1 MSEILR
7 MHNKKPE
14 ANRKNSI
21 SMKQRTNLSQS
32 TNPSVD
38 RIMFFQRTIGNQAVQ
53 GLIKSGN
60 LHSKPKKGREAG
72 KEAGAVRQ
80 IQGKQETTIQQKCKE
95 CEEVQQKEKEDEE
108 EKVCNACIIQNSLV
122 LGSPGDIYEQEA
134 DRVSQEVS
142 NSRIFSMGNI
152 QQEFISKVDVPEFLG
167 ILEIRG
173 REISSKDKDG
183 ARRLRIS
190 ADCGGSCQEDRTVS
204 PSLES
209 RILQSKGSGSALP
222 LFIRKSM
229 ELQTG
234 YDFSNV
240 RVKTDSEAA
249 GLNKSLGA
257 RAFTNGSDIWLGRN
271 ESVTDVKLMAHEL
284 THVVQQGA
292 AKRISPKSVSVS
304 GIRSKSKVLGYLQSL
319 VKGTHSDSSVYHSDI
334 LQFQRENS
342 PDKIMAMQQQIL
354 EKPNSSINH
363 KENSGT
369 LRGCLGGC
377 TPSKNPSPPVLK
389 KRTVS
394 GPIDTDCGGSSWG
407 VQWYLD
413 NPGTTDGFIVQHVSE
428 VYAIKDCSNKPI
440 DVKAHTGGNLDPSW
454 GPFWEAWEVR
464 TGKVY
469 VGTTTSLH
477 NADTFGTSAFGNNT
491 KGSYSIFGKAEYY
504 PGLKLSSNFNVTNN
518 APAWSL
524 PYTKTNPNLNGG
536 TGSLDHNLT
545 ASWNCCPDGKD
556 KKTAVTVV

>member
-1 MSEILR
+1 MSDMVKISAKTPEV
-7 MHNKKPE
+7 KKE
-14 ANRKNSI
+14 TKIAQIQKTDFSRSAN
-21 SMKQRTNLSQS
+21 
-32 TNPSVD
+32 PPVD

-60 LHSKPKKGREAG
+60 LHSKPKKGRGAG

-80 IQGKQETTIQQKCKE
+80 IQGRQEAIIQQKCKE
-95 CEEVQQKEKEDEE
+95 CDEVQQKEKEDEE
-108 EKVCNACIIQNSLV
+108 EKVCKLGMIQNSLV

-152 QQEFISKVDVPEFLG
+152 QQEFISRVDVPEFLG
-167 ILEIRG
+167 LVESRG

-190 ADCGGSCQEDRTVS
+190 TDCGGSCPEDRTVS

-209 RILQSKGSGSALP
+209 RILESKGSGSALP

-292 AKRISPKSVSVS
+292 AKRISPKSISVS

-319 VKGTHSDSSVYHSDI
+319 VKGSRHDSSVYHSDI

-354 EKPNSSINH
+354 EKPNSSINN

-369 LRGCLGGC
+369 LRGCLSGC
-377 TPSKNPSPPVLK
+377 TPSNPTPVRCPTQTVTMSGATCGASYGAVGRYCYSGATGWWFKERVVMGSPNTCAPGA
-389 KRTVS
+389 S
-394 GPIDTDCGGSSWG
+394 IDQTST
-407 VQWYLD
+407 
-413 NPGTTDGFIVQHVSE
+413 PF
-428 VYAIKDCSNKPI
+428 
-440 DVKAHTGGNLDPSW
+440 KATGNCVED
-454 GPFWEAWEVR
+454 E
-464 TGKVY
+464 
-469 VGTTTSLH
+469 
-477 NADTFGTSAFGNNT
+477 
-491 KGSYSIFGKAEYY
+491 I
-504 PGLKLSSNFNVTNN
+504 
-518 APAWSL
+518 
-524 PYTKTNPNLNGG
+524 TNPNGPPSRVAPCRVVTNQTVF
-536 TGSLDHNLT
+536 TGPTEADVEQCQYRNEQIVE
-545 ASWNCCPDGKD
+545 
-556 KKTAVTVV
+556 VTVTPSSSPRSGKVITSSAGVSTDCNWS

>member
-1 MSEILR
+1 MGEIAR
-7 MHNKKPE
+7 IHGKKHE
-14 ANRKNSI
+14 ANRKNPS
-21 SMKQRTNLSQS
+21 SMKLRTNLSKS
-32 TNPSVD
+32 TNPRVD
-38 RIMFFQRTIGNQAVQ
+38 RIMFFQRTVGNQAVQ
-53 GLIKSGN
+53 GLIRSGN
-60 LHSKPKKGREAG
+60 LHAKKGREAG
-72 KEAGAVRQ
+72 KEADAVRQ
-80 IQGKQETTIQQKCKE
+80 IQGKQETTLQQKCKE

-108 EKVCNACIIQNSLV
+108 EKVCKVGMIQNSLV

-134 DRVSQEVS
+134 DRVSHEVS
-142 NSRIFSMGNI
+142 NSRIFSMGHI
-152 QQEFISKVDVPEFLG
+152 QQEFISRVDVPEFLG
-167 ILEIRG
+167 LLEIRG

-183 ARRLRIS
+183 ARRLLIS
-190 ADCGGSCQEDRTVS
+190 AECGGSCPEDRAVS

-292 AKRISPKSVSVS
+292 AKRISPKSISVS

-319 VKGTHSDSSVYHSDI
+319 VKGSRHDSSVYHSDI

-354 EKPNSSINH
+354 EKPSSSINN

-369 LRGCLGGC
+369 LRGCLEGC
-377 TPSKNPSPPVLK
+377 TPSGGNVAK
-389 KRTVS
+389 KCQVKS
-394 GPIDTDCGGSSWG
+394 GPTYTPNGTIKATKSGTQKTASFNMSVEFENDTK
-407 VQWYLD
+407 
-413 NPGTTDGFIVQHVSE
+413 NGTDAS
-428 VYAIKDCSNKPI
+428 CC
-440 DVKAHTGGNLDPSW
+440 
-454 GPFWEAWEVR
+454 EVR
-464 TGKVY
+464 QFIKW
-469 VGTTTSLH
+469 
-477 NADTFGTSAFGNNT
+477 T
-491 KGSYSIFGKAEYY
+491 KDSDIPNH
-504 PGLKLSSNFNVTNN
+504 PGFKPASNFNSNTWYEDRDGVGKRYGHRTG
-518 APAWSL
+518 
-524 PYTKTNPNLNGG
+524 PYSECISVNHYEDSTGKYDCLNGHVFKGMDSPVDGSGAKTGEWHFELKVVDTCNGNKDIGG
-536 TGSLDHNLT
+536 TDKVIVD
-545 ASWNCCPDGKD
+545 WN
-556 KKTAVTVV
+556 V